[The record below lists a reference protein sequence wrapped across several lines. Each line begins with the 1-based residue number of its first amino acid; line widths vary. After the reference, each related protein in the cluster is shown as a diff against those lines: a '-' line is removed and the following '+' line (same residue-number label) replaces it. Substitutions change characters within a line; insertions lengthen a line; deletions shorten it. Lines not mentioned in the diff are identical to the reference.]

1 MPRRG
6 SPYGP
11 DYQRARAALL
21 AGRPRCA
28 CGCGRLADSADHD
41 PPLHRHRHI
50 PGTGCCRLV
59 AMRLGCNI
67 RRSGGWRA
75 ANAVRRAR
83 RRGVDLRDSTR
94 AIPPP
99 SRVW

>member
-11 DYQRARAALL
+11 AYQRARARLL

-28 CGCGRLADSADHD
+28 CGCGAFADSADHD
-41 PPLHRHRHI
+41 PPLHLHHHVD
-50 PGTGCCRLV
+50 GTGCCQLRP
-59 AMRLGCNI
+59 MRLGCNI
-67 RRSGGWRA
+67 ELSGGWRA
-75 ANAVRRAR
+75 AAR
-83 RRGVDLRDSTR
+83 VQAAARRGVDLRDR

-99 SRVW
+99 SRIW